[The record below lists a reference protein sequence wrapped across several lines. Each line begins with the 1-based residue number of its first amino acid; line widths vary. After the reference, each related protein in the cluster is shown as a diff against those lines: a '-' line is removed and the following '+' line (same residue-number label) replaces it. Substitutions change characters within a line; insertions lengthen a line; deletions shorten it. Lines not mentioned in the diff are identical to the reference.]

1 MSNTESFD
9 NNSYISDDQYDH
21 NSSFEKEYEYYLQE
35 YVEIKNF
42 LFFLN
47 FEWKL
52 NGLFCLVYHRK
63 LYVV

>member
-42 LFFLN
+42 LFF
-47 FEWKL
+47 
-52 NGLFCLVYHRK
+52 
-63 LYVV
+63 